1 MSNRQRNTLKIDG
14 VNYLNAHSIARL
26 GKLPLRVIGSL
37 CTDPRHC
44 RVTERNEMMIRADA
58 VQLLMR
64 HGQL

>member
-1 MSNRQRNTLKIDG
+1 MSYRQRSALKIDG
-14 VNYLNAHSIARL
+14 VKYLNASSIARL
-26 GKLPLRVIGSL
+26 GMLPLKVIGSL

-44 RVTERNEMMIRADA
+44 RATERSEMMIRAET